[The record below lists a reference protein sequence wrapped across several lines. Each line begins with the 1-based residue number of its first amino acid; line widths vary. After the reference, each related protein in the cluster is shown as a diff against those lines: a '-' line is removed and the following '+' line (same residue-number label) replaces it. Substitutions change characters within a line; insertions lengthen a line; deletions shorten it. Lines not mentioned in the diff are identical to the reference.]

1 MELWFPYLTAF
12 LAGLLGGV
20 HCVGMC
26 GGIVG
31 AITFGLPREA
41 QSDGLRLFAFH
52 ALYNLGRIFS
62 YTLAGALMGGLG
74 ALLIQWMPLQQ
85 AQQGLLLVAGAFMIL
100 LGLYLGGWW
109 KILGRVERLGER
121 VWRRLE
127 PLGRRLLPVRTPG
140 QALGVGALWGWLPCG
155 LVYTMLINA
164 GLGQGSGPPLLGKW
178 AGIAGAWSPKAT
190 PLDRPPKAAV
200 KRRSLFTPA
209 QGIMAGTMTKAHTWR
224 DRRPPSWRGTGM
236 PFL

>member
-74 ALLIQWMPLQQ
+74 ALLIQWVPLQQ

-164 GLGQGSGPPLLGKW
+164 VAAGGALQGAGLLLAFGLGTLPNLLVMGMLVGAAAHLIQSRALHRV
-178 AGIAGAWSPKAT
+178 AGG
-190 PLDRPPKAAV
+190 LV
-200 KRRSLFTPA
+200 VLFGVVTL
-209 QGIMAGTMTKAHTWR
+209 WR
-224 DRRPPSWRGTGM
+224 A
-236 PFL
+236 F